1 MKYPVLLLFLLC
13 LACSSNSN
21 EPIEPLKIDGSSTVY
36 PITAEAN
43 RSFMELG
50 ENANIELNVSGTSVG
65 IFRLC
70 SGEIDIANASRMIS
84 KEEKEL
90 CLQNG
95 VEYEEFVIGVDGI
108 AVVVNQDNDWVDYIT
123 VNELRKIWQV
133 ESERVINR
141 WNQIRPE
148 WPDEEIKLF
157 GPSTA
162 SGTHSYFTE
171 QVVGNGKTTRGDYAA
186 TENDEVLVLGVAES
200 MYGLGIFGLAYY
212 QENFYRLKLV
222 PVDDE
227 IAENGDGPF
236 QPTRESIKNRQYQP
250 LFRDLYLYVSK
261 GSLNQNRTKRFLNYY
276 LENAAGF
283 VQAVGY
289 IPQPQSVYRGYLER
303 IATEEES

>member
-1 MKYPVLLLFLLC
+1 
-13 LACSSNSN
+13 
-21 EPIEPLKIDGSSTVY
+21 
-36 PITAEAN
+36 
-43 RSFMELG
+43 MELG
-50 ENANIELNVSGTSVG
+50 ENANVDLKVSGTSVG
-65 IFRLC
+65 MYRLC
-70 SGEIDIANASRMIS
+70 SGEIDIANASRSIS
-84 KEEKEL
+84 KEEQEL

-95 VEYEEFVIGVDGI
+95 VDYLEFVIGVDGI

-123 VNELRKIWQV
+123 VSELKKLWQA
-133 ESERVINR
+133 ESERVVNR
-141 WNQIRPE
+141 WNQLRPE

-171 QVVGNGKTTRGDYAA
+171 QIVGEGKTTRGDYAA

-200 MYGLGIFGLAYY
+200 TYGLGIFGLAYY

-227 IAENGDGPF
+227 NPDNGMGPF

-250 LFRDLYLYVSK
+250 LFRDLYLYVSTE
-261 GSLNQNRTKRFLNYY
+261 SLEDNRTKRFLNYY
-276 LENAAGF
+276 LENAGSF

-289 IPQPQSVYRGYLER
+289 IPQPQSVYRDYLDL
-303 IATEEES
+303 ISTEEESGS